1 MLRVANAVDT
11 ALTFDTTKSMSDY
24 LSSKFKDNDSQSTT
38 KVAHTC
44 QTTADRNKKDLVD
57 FFAQSEEFTDMDF
70 QKRDALYWD
79 DYESEKY
86 TFVGQLAKNIRWVRA
101 SKEFSKATLW
111 GDDGIMPSDIK

>member
-11 ALTFDTTKSMSDY
+11 ALTSSTTKSMSDY
-24 LSSKFKDNDSQSTT
+24 LSSKFKDNDSQSTQ
-38 KVAHTC
+38 VAHTC

-57 FFAQSEEFTDMDF
+57 FFAQSEEFTDVDF

-86 TFVGQLAKNIRWVRA
+86 SFVGQLAKNIRWVRA